1 MLRLLVLVAL
11 ALPGGYHAR
20 VTPIPTTMHLV
31 SWHRGCPVPLRDLR
45 LIKLSYWGFDGK
57 AHDGELVAHRD
68 AADDLVSVFRRLY
81 AVRYPIRRMR
91 RIDFYGASD
100 DRSLAADN
108 TSAFNCRPV
117 AGTTRWSEHAYGRAI
132 DINPVENPYVIGNHV
147 SPESGR
153 RYADRHKRLPGM
165 IHDGDA
171 VVRAF
176 AAVGWG
182 WGGHWRSPTD
192 YQHFS
197 ASGK

>member
-1 MLRLLVLVAL
+1 MLRLVVLVAL

-20 VTPIPTTMHLV
+20 VTPIPSTMHLV

-57 AHDGELVAHRD
+57 EHEGELVAHRD
-68 AADDLVSVFRRLY
+68 AADDLVRVFRRLY

-100 DRSLAADN
+100 DRSLVADN

-153 RYADRHKRLPGM
+153 RYADRSKRLPGM

>member
-1 MLRLLVLVAL
+1 
-11 ALPGGYHAR
+11 
-20 VTPIPTTMHLV
+20 
-31 SWHRGCPVPLRDLR
+31 LRDLR

-57 AHDGELVAHRD
+57 VHDGELIVHRD
-68 AADDLVSVFRRLY
+68 AAADLVSVFGKLY
-81 AVRYPIRRMR
+81 VVRYPIRRMR

-100 DRSLAADN
+100 DRSLDADN

-117 AGTTRWSEHAYGRAI
+117 AGTTRWSQHAYGRAI

-147 SPESGR
+147 SPAAGR
-153 RYADRHKRLPGM
+153 PFVDRRRRAPGM

-197 ASGK
+197 STGR

>member
-1 MLRLLVLVAL
+1 MLHLLLFATL
-11 ALPGGYHAR
+11 ALSGGFQAR
-20 VTPIPTTMHLV
+20 VTMIPSTLHLA

-45 LIKLSYWGFDGK
+45 LIRLTYWGFDGTSRR
-57 AHDGELVAHRD
+57 GELVAHRD
-68 AADDLVSVFRRLY
+68 AAEDLVVVFRRLY
-81 AVRYPIRRMR
+81 AARYPIRRMR

-108 TSAFNCRPV
+108 TSAFNCRTV

-132 DINPVENPYVIGNHV
+132 DINPVENPYVIGSHV

-153 RYADRHKRLPGM
+153 RYVDRRKRLPGM

-171 VVRAF
+171 VERAF
-176 AAVGWG
+176 SSVGWG
-182 WGGHWRSPTD
+182 WGGHWSSPTD

-197 ASGK
+197 ASGR

>member
-1 MLRLLVLVAL
+1 VLRALLLVAL
-11 ALPGGYHAR
+11 VLPGFHAR
-20 VTPIPTTMHLV
+20 VTPIPSSLHLI

-45 LIKLSYWGFDGK
+45 LISLSYWGFDGK

-68 AADDLVSVFRRLY
+68 AAGSLVRVFRTLY
-81 AVRYPIRRMR
+81 TVRYPIRRMV
-91 RIDFYGASD
+91 RIDRYGASD

-108 TSAFNCRPV
+108 TSAFNCRTV

-132 DINPVENPYVIGNHV
+132 DINPVENPYLVGNHV

-153 RYADRHKRLPGM
+153 RFTDRRKRAPGM

-182 WGGHWRSPTD
+182 WGGHWRSPID

-197 ASGK
+197 ASGR

>member
-1 MLRLLVLVAL
+1 MLVL
-11 ALPGGYHAR
+11 ALPGFHAR
-20 VTPIPTTMHLV
+20 VMPIPSTMHLV

-45 LIKLSYWGFDGK
+45 LIRLSYWGFDGT
-57 AHDGELVAHRD
+57 AHEGELVVHRD
-68 AADDLVSVFRRLY
+68 AADDLVRVFARLY

-91 RIDFYGASD
+91 RIDFYDASD
-100 DRSLAADN
+100 DRSLDADN

-117 AGTTRWSEHAYGRAI
+117 AGTTRWSQHAYGRAI
-132 DINPVENPYVIGNHV
+132 DINPVENPYVSGNHV
-147 SPESGR
+147 SPAAGR
-153 RYADRHKRLPGM
+153 PFADRRRRAPGM

-182 WGGHWRSPTD
+182 WGGRWRSPTD

-197 ASGK
+197 ATGR